1 MSIFSDTLSS
11 LIKEKN
17 IKIFSMVKYCGLDRS
32 TMYKIISGK
41 RNPPSPDIFKQMKD
55 YMRLTPS
62 EEQQLTEA
70 WKIARIGSENY
81 YRRKSVENFI
91 CNFPVALPA
100 PADSNFRNELAD
112 HEENLSIP
120 LPSRQHVDYFI
131 HRMIL
136 SEASR
141 PDGTTGLFLQPDH
154 DFLFRL
160 LSSLKPAGRL
170 HVRHILCLSG
180 RMQFTDENE
189 LYDLACLKKIFPL
202 YMIPQLEYRISFFY
216 DEIHSHYYNYSLFP
230 CMILTSD
237 SAVLCSCD
245 YSSGIYL
252 QNKDMIRML
261 WKLYNTYYD
270 NCSVL
275 FEAFSIIPD
284 NCDDIFR
291 KMFASAASDAPL
303 IGIQPEACLTPFL
316 SGGLLDKIF
325 NHSLPNGEEILK
337 LARKYFR
344 LNKAK
349 TESDRFFIYFT
360 YNGLVHFARTGLLEE
375 IPEIF
380 YHPLTADQRA
390 FVLKELMNCCQ
401 NKSYRILKE
410 PLNYLPRN
418 LHLCICVNQA
428 NIIFKNNNGEVTLLT
443 LKEPGLVDAFQD
455 YMGNMEDSCFYTAEE
470 AVSMIQ
476 ELILNLDKELP

>member
-1 MSIFSDTLSS
+1 
-11 LIKEKN
+11 
-17 IKIFSMVKYCGLDRS
+17 
-32 TMYKIISGK
+32 
-41 RNPPSPDIFKQMKD
+41 
-55 YMRLTPS
+55 
-62 EEQQLTEA
+62 
-70 WKIARIGSENY
+70 
-81 YRRKSVENFI
+81 
-91 CNFPVALPA
+91 
-100 PADSNFRNELAD
+100 
-112 HEENLSIP
+112 
-120 LPSRQHVDYFI
+120 
-131 HRMIL
+131 
-136 SEASR
+136 
-141 PDGTTGLFLQPDH
+141 
-154 DFLFRL
+154 
-160 LSSLKPAGRL
+160 
-170 HVRHILCLSG
+170 
-180 RMQFTDENE
+180 
-189 LYDLACLKKIFPL
+189 
-202 YMIPQLEYRISFFY
+202 
-216 DEIHSHYYNYSLFP
+216 
-230 CMILTSD
+230 
-237 SAVLCSCD
+237 
-245 YSSGIYL
+245 
-252 QNKDMIRML
+252 ML

-418 LHLCICVNQA
+418 LHLCICENQA

-455 YMGNMEDSCFYTAEE
+455 YMENMEDSCFYTAEE
-470 AVSMIQ
+470 SVSMIQ
-476 ELILNLDKELP
+476 ELIFNLDKEIL